1 MSNSGVKEHMEHKM
15 ETMSEPEDY
24 VVGYRKPPKHGQF
37 QKGQSGNP
45 GGKRRHVA
53 TSGTSALAGV
63 LAQRVTVAGDGGET
77 RMSQMEAL
85 MQELVRKARAGD
97 TRCLKLVL
105 EKLDGL
111 EADDGAKMELE
122 HLCEKAA
129 RDDDRMHRARE
140 AVAEPSSD
148 PPPEN

>member
-1 MSNSGVKEHMEHKM
+1 
-15 ETMSEPEDY
+15 MSESDDY
-24 VVGYRKPPKHGQF
+24 AVGYRKPPKHSQF

-45 GGKRRHVA
+45 GGKRRNLP
-53 TSGTSALAGV
+53 TSGTSALAKV
-63 LAQRVTVAGDGGET
+63 LAQRVTVLDDGGET

-111 EADDGAKMELE
+111 EADDAAKMELE
-122 HLCEKAA
+122 QLCEKAA
-129 RDDDRMHRARE
+129 REDDRRHRARE
-140 AVAEPSSD
+140 PVAESSSD
-148 PPPEN
+148 PRAEN